1 MIRTAVI
8 GAGNYAGFLI
18 DRLLELPERYTVSAI
33 VSRRGVSDERTALC
47 QKMGAQIFTS
57 PGVMWGC
64 IHQGN
69 CDAVMVPTGID
80 THFEFASEAL
90 KRGFHV
96 ILEKPPVPTIQELDE
111 LIELQKIVGK
121 SVAVGFQFLYIDAAL
136 KTKHLLASGDLG
148 EIRSVRGIAAWPRSV
163 EYLNRSDWSGKL
175 RIADAWVLD
184 GTVGNPL
191 AHLLAQSLY
200 FASSSPGLAVPLN
213 IQAELYHANDI
224 ESEDTSCL
232 RLLTNEGVTVLFH
245 GTFASEQGHVATIEI
260 ETERAMIRQ
269 VDFGKTTL
277 HWKDGR
283 EETITQAPESKEVQD
298 KLDRNVMLT
307 TIADAIDRGERQPVD
322 LEVCRP
328 FMLAWNGAFESN
340 GLPREILPAMKKTQV
355 QNGQTFTTAKGLGE
369 SMEAASLAGQLFS
382 EAGISWAAPTPVF
395 DLVGY
400 SRFPQHRDLALLCK
414 PEAEALSVS

>member
-18 DRLLELPERYTVSAI
+18 DRLLELPERYKIVAI
-33 VSRRGVSDERTALC
+33 VSREGMSDERIESC
-47 QKMGAQIFTS
+47 QQKGAKIFTCAAD
-57 PGVMWGC
+57 MWEG
-64 IHQGN
+64 IHGGN

-80 THFEFASEAL
+80 THFAFASEAL
-90 KRGFHV
+90 RRGFHV

-111 LIELQKIVGK
+111 LINLQKVVGK

-136 KTKHLLASGDLG
+136 KTKELLASGALG
-148 EIRSVRGIAAWPRSV
+148 KIRSVRGIAAWPRSL

-175 RIADAWVLD
+175 RSNESWILD

-200 FASSSPGLAVPLN
+200 FATPSRGLAVPLN
-213 IQAELYHANDI
+213 IQAELYRANDI

-232 RLLTNEGVTVLFH
+232 RLMTNEGVSVLFH
-245 GTFASEQGHVATIEI
+245 GTLVSEQGHVATIEV

-277 HWKDGR
+277 HWNDGR
-283 EETITQAPESKEVQD
+283 EETITASATSKESQD
-298 KLDRNVMLT
+298 KLDRRVMLT
-307 TIADAIDRGERQPVD
+307 TIANCIDSGERQPVD
-322 LEVCRP
+322 LMASRP

-340 GLPREILPAMKKTQV
+340 GLPRDILPAMKKTHV
-355 QNGQTFTTAKGLGE
+355 QKGQTFIAVDGLAE
-369 SMEAASLAGQLFS
+369 SMKAASLAGKLFS
-382 EAGISWAAPTPVF
+382 EVGIPWAAHSPVF
-395 DLVGY
+395 NLSGY
-400 SRFPQHRDLALLCK
+400 SRFPQHQDLAQLC
-414 PEAEALSVS
+414 EVEEGAVSIS